1 MIGMD
6 FIHPRE
12 VGERTIF
19 TRWWFWIGIVVLAA
33 GAWFARVHFLWQG
46 ETAQYGAQNA
56 LANAYMQM
64 QEKKA
69 ADLKAAYQADTY
81 GGATPEETLR
91 LFVEALEKKD
101 YVLASR
107 YFVVEKQ
114 TDSLKEFHL
123 GEQGGAN
130 IFIVDAYRNGEVR
143 LPSSV
148 GSIGI
153 YEIEIFPKGESTA
166 FAVRLIK
173 NPESGKWKIESL

>member
-1 MIGMD
+1 
-6 FIHPRE
+6 
-12 VGERTIF
+12 
-19 TRWWFWIGIVVLAA
+19 
-33 GAWFARVHFLWQG
+33 VHFLWQG

-107 YFVVEKQ
+107 YFVVE
-114 TDSLKEFHL
+114 
-123 GEQGGAN
+123 EQSPNLQRSEDGAN
-130 IFIVDAYRNGEVR
+130 SGGFAALVDAYKKGKIDVTKSADGKNAEINVYPSGETTGFFFR
-143 LPSSV
+143 ARINEFSS
-148 GSIGI
+148 
-153 YEIEIFPKGESTA
+153 
-166 FAVRLIK
+166 
-173 NPESGKWKIESL
+173 KWKLTDN

>member
-101 YVLASR
+101 YVLASKYYR
-107 YFVVEKQ
+107 VEDQ
-114 TDSLKEFHL
+114 SRALQDLEAANTNDHIETYMAILNGAKEGVLYTNRSTYEFRFFDDTHNQIHV
-123 GEQGGAN
+123 EQLMLN
-130 IFIVDAYRNGEVR
+130 SET
-143 LPSSV
+143 
-148 GSIGI
+148 
-153 YEIEIFPKGESTA
+153 KT
-166 FAVRLIK
+166 
-173 NPESGKWKIESL
+173 WKLTEL